1 MTGISAGWPASA
13 ARDSRPVSPAVRAPR
28 PWTLGR
34 GYLLLLPLPCG
45 FLAVFFIWPLLR
57 VVLRSVLEP
66 RPGFANYDKVL
77 FSGPYLQILFYTLE
91 IAALV
96 TAICLLV
103 AYPVAALI
111 ARMQGLTLR
120 LMTGLII
127 ASLWTS
133 AVIRSYAWMIL
144 FQRYGIVNQ
153 ALIGLGLADAPV
165 RILQTTAAV
174 AIGMVH
180 ILLPF
185 MLLPLITTMRR
196 IDPTL
201 LRAGRILGAG
211 PVRLFLRVY
220 LPLSRPGVNAGVA
233 LVFITSLGF
242 FITPSLLGGGRTNMA
257 AMIIEQEADTYL
269 DWPLASAIATILL
282 VLTLAIYLAYG
293 RLARIDVTRGLR

>member
-1 MTGISAGWPASA
+1 VAVA
-13 ARDSRPVSPAVRAPR
+13 ARGAR

-66 RPGFANYDKVL
+66 RPGFANYEKVL
-77 FSGPYLQILFYTLE
+77 FSGPFLQILVYTLE

-96 TAICLLV
+96 TVICLLI
-103 AYPVAALI
+103 AYPVAALT
-111 ARMQGLTLR
+111 ARMNGLPLR
-120 LMTGLII
+120 LMTGLIV

-144 FQRYGIVNQ
+144 FQRYGVVNQ
-153 ALIGLGLADAPV
+153 ALLALGIADSPV
-165 RILQTTAAV
+165 RILQTTTAV

-185 MLLPLITTMRR
+185 MLLPLIATMRR
-196 IDPTL
+196 IDPML

-211 PVRLFLRVY
+211 PIRLFLRVY
-220 LPLSRPGVNAGVA
+220 VPLSLPGVNAGIA

-257 AMIIEQEADTYL
+257 AMIIEQEANTYL
-269 DWPLASAIATILL
+269 DWPLASAIATVLL
-282 VLTLAIYLAYG
+282 VFTVAIYLAYE
-293 RLARIDVTRGLR
+293 RWARVDITRGLR

>member
-1 MTGISAGWPASA
+1 MA
-13 ARDSRPVSPAVRAPR
+13 AVRAPK

-57 VVLRSVLEP
+57 VVLRSLLEP
-66 RPGFANYDKVL
+66 QPGFANYDKVL
-77 FSGPYLQILFYTLE
+77 FSGPYLHILLYTLE

-103 AYPVAALI
+103 AYPVAALT
-111 ARMQGLTLR
+111 ARMRGLALR
-120 LMTGLII
+120 LMIGLIV

-153 ALIGLGLADAPV
+153 ALVALGLADAPV
-165 RILQTTAAV
+165 RILQTTTAV
-174 AIGMVH
+174 TIGMVH

-220 LPLSRPGVNAGVA
+220 LPLSLPGVNAGVA

-257 AMIIEQEADTYL
+257 AMIIEQEANTYL

-282 VLTLAIYLAYG
+282 IFTVAIYLAYG
-293 RLARIDVTRGLR
+293 RLARIDVTRGVR